1 MDQDVYTAQVQRLRD
16 LTDFSGFLPSADFS
30 MTDFFDRV
38 GFQFED
44 VILACKYRGEP
55 CRKAD
60 FSTTFTEFGK
70 CFTFN
75 QPPDASQIKDT
86 QQGGLD
92 NGLELVLN
100 VVQDDHLPIV
110 REVEDLNL
118 QSGFKEEFYKTV

>member
-1 MDQDVYTAQVQRLRD
+1 
-16 LTDFSGFLPSADFS
+16 

-75 QPPDASQIKDT
+75 QPPDASQIKVT

-118 QSGFKEEFYKTV
+118 QSGFKEEFSNTK